1 MFNLS
6 GFIGYLLKF
15 FFIEICLIKYEFN
28 KVFKIGNDLEEILWL
43 KMSYLI

>member
-1 MFNLS
+1 MLFKWIYWVLM
-6 GFIGYLLKF
+6 LKF